1 MAAITQELPLATT
14 ANESVLSSRT
24 LATDVAKTKGTIPIL
39 VLVTGATGKPVVSAV
54 AFLGR
59 GETTQLQPT
68 SSRSQG
74 AGRTEFTIRLD
85 APATSRGIF
94 VSGELEFA
102 EANLVN
108 VSIRNESSSVQ
119 RKVSIALGGGIAT
132 FETFLVL
139 ESTDAPTVPSSF
151 RGVRPTEPG
160 AIDELIAGA
169 PPAQQGSRKLDP
181 PEPVDYQV
189 WFGTDRA
196 SGAADGTGATF
207 TARRGRKLTLG
218 TCTVRIPP
226 SHKIGSTGSGLLKRL
241 FGPDDRLKLLETKV
255 SALDSWSVAIRARL
269 AAVGHAAGCGVVFV
283 HGYNTS
289 FKDAAIRS
297 AQLGYDLTIDGP
309 MAFFSWPS
317 RGTVVSYPADEATVD
332 ASEDHLFEFLQ
343 HFIAACGGAPV
354 HVIAHSMGNRVV
366 ARTLVRLRREHPD
379 LSLDQLIC
387 AAPDMDQD
395 TFASLATQF
404 RAVAKQ
410 ATLYVSERDT
420 AVELSR
426 TFHSAPRA
434 GLYPPIA
441 ILEGF
446 DTVMVTNVDTS
457 LLGHSYVAEVRE
469 LLHDMHS
476 LLHFGL
482 SPKQRMGLRQVATG
496 GAMHCWTIGG

>member
-1 MAAITQELPLATT
+1 M
-14 ANESVLSSRT
+14 
-24 LATDVAKTKGTIPIL
+24 AKTKGTIPIL
-39 VLVTGATGKPVVSAV
+39 VLVTGATGEPVVSAV
-54 AFLGR
+54 AFLGS
-59 GETTQLQPT
+59 GETTQLQAT

-74 AGRTEFTIRLD
+74 AGGTEFAIRLD
-85 APATSRGIF
+85 APATSSGIF

-108 VSIRNESSSVQ
+108 VSIRNESSSAQ

-139 ESTDAPTVPSSF
+139 EATDAPTVPSRF
-151 RGVRPTEPG
+151 RGVRPTAPG

-169 PPAQQGSRKLDP
+169 PPAPQQPQGSRKLDP
-181 PEPVDYQV
+181 PEAVDRQV

-196 SGAADGTGATF
+196 SGAAGGTGATF
-207 TARRGRKLTLG
+207 TAQRGGELTLG

-255 SALDSWSVAIRARL
+255 SALDAWSAAIRARL
-269 AAVGHAAGCGVVFV
+269 AAAGPAAGCGVVFV
-283 HGYNTS
+283 HGYNVS
-289 FKDAAIRS
+289 FNDAAIRS
-297 AQLGYDLTIDGP
+297 AQLGYDLSVDGP

-317 RGTVVSYPADEATVD
+317 RGAVVSYPADEATVD

-366 ARTLVRLRREHPD
+366 ARALVRLRRERPD
-379 LSLDQLIC
+379 LRLDQLIC

-426 TFHSAPRA
+426 AFHDAPRA
-434 GLYPPIA
+434 GLYPPIT

-446 DTVMVTNVDTS
+446 DTVAVTNVDTS
-457 LLGHSYVAEVRE
+457 LLGHGYVAEARE
-469 LLHDMHS
+469 VLHDMHS
-476 LLHFGL
+476 LLHFGVG
-482 SPKQRMGLRQVATG
+482 PKQRMGVRQVATG
-496 GAMHCWTIGG
+496 GATHCWTIGG